1 VHTTFEQ
8 EVGWCTRLL
17 TSRWSTVLCA
27 RRRFRTI
34 PVQSTSEN
42 DACDVACRVPVPNPE
57 RSTSSTTPKIL
68 QVPGVTRVGGAR
80 KLDSFGGEK

>member
-1 VHTTFEQ
+1 MHTTVEQ

-17 TSRWSTVLCA
+17 TSRWSTVLCT

-42 DACDVACRVPVPNPE
+42 DTCDVACRVPVPNPE
-57 RSTSSTTPKIL
+57 RFTSSTTPKIL
-68 QVPGVTRVGGAR
+68 QVPGVTNLNQPTNPSGSTSA
-80 KLDSFGGEK
+80 